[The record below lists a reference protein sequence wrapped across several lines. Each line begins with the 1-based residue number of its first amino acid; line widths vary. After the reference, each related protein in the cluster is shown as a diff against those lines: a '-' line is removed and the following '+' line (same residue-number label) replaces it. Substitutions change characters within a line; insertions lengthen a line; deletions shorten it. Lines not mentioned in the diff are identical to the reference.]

1 MKEKGEK
8 LNLKR
13 NLVLLLLLVS
23 FVIALII
30 TLTPN
35 VSASLPVKNIDTAEE
50 FSTIQAA
57 IDDSDTLAGHTIT
70 VDPGTYNEAVKV
82 DKSITLRG
90 LSGAIIQPDGI
101 TPTHDGSRRCGI
113 YVAGVDNV
121 IIDGFEIDGT
131 VATVHYGIYAFNSD
145 NTAVKNCVIHDITNQ
160 IAPPGSDVAGVGI
173 IFFGWGQGVD
183 GALIE
188 NNIVYNTGRM
198 GIWAGGMQSATPWNF
213 LVASNTAIRN
223 NIVHHA
229 WQGPTNDGGGAVQI
243 NGAKDSLIE
252 RNTIHDTGLNW
263 YGVYIT
269 GSASS
274 TPNRIYRNDIYNND
288 VGIMIWSTCP
298 SIDLSPYSPGAPE
311 VRCNN
316 IYNNPTWGLRNV
328 DTDPTY
334 LINAEC
340 NWWGDPSGPSGA
352 GSGSGDAVSN
362 NVDYDPWE
370 LSYPACPPVGGV
382 WVPIDKAELLAPWIG
397 LASLMVV
404 AAASIVCVK
413 RRKKQ
418 QN

>member
-1 MKEKGEK
+1 
-8 LNLKR
+8 LDFKR
-13 NLVLLLLLVS
+13 NLVLLVLLVS
-23 FVIALII
+23 FVTSLII

-82 DKSITLRG
+82 DKSIILRG
-90 LSGAIIQPDGI
+90 LSGVIIQPDGA

-160 IAPPGSDVAGVGI
+160 IASPGSDVAGVGI
-173 IFFGWGQGVD
+173 LFFGWGQGID

-198 GIWAGGMQSATPWNF
+198 GIFVGGMQSTDPWNF
-213 LVASNTAIRN
+213 LVASNTVIRN

-252 RNTIHDTGLNW
+252 RNTIYDTGLNW

-288 VGIMIWSTCP
+288 IGIMIWSTCP
-298 SIDLSPYSPGAPE
+298 SIDLSPYSPGPPE
-311 VRCNN
+311 VKCNN

-328 DTDPTY
+328 DTDPAY
-334 LINAEC
+334 LIDAER
-340 NWWGDPSGPSGA
+340 NWWGAPSGPSGA
-352 GSGSGDAVSN
+352 GPGSGDAVST
-362 NVDYDPWE
+362 NVDFDPWE
-370 LSYPACPPVGGV
+370 RSYPACAPVGGL
-382 WVPIDKAELLAPWIG
+382 WVPINKLELIAPWIG
-397 LASLMVV
+397 LASLITV
-404 AAASIVCVK
+404 AAVSIVYVK
-413 RRKKQ
+413 HRKKQ